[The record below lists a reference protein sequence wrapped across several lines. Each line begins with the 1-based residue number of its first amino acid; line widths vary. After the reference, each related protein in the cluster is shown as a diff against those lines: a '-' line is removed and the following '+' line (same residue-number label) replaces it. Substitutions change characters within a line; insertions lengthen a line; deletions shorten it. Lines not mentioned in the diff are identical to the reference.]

1 EMNKG
6 AGTLLTTIV
15 AISLF
20 ANSNA
25 PRQAPPRR
33 AGAGADKQRA
43 APVVAEKSEAPR
55 WTPPPPDPRCF
66 LLKTIS
72 GFYGH
77 GNSIPTGAYSNAEE
91 LKGCAPGERWGLS
104 CDEASHIHFVIATVP
119 DPVRTHLS
127 LFFDRSIDAIQEAA
141 QEEGWVFGA
150 GGMPWDSGEHA
161 ESTDLDMRIAQQ
173 SYQKQRESLP
183 GLMMFRRFRRPDL
196 DLKHCKDSQ
205 QSQNPCGN
213 IGDYDS
219 SFNDND
225 VLFVFVV
232 GETPTGGV
240 RKGSVYPR
248 AGDDARNTEST
259 LGICAKETLCVGP
272 DVLGIVLL
280 PMGIAPASRSENAR
294 LAGGCPQRNGGELR
308 HWQVVSRSSARARQL
323 HSLSGKRS
331 VRWLPFSTLRQDPAV
346 QALTNR

>member
-1 EMNKG
+1 MNKG
-6 AGTLLTTIV
+6 AGTLLATIV

-33 AGAGADKQRA
+33 AGAGADNQRA

-173 SYQKQRESLP
+173 SYQKQREVFP
-183 GLMMFRRFRRPDL
+183 G
-196 DLKHCKDSQ
+196 S
-205 QSQNPCGN
+205 
-213 IGDYDS
+213 
-219 SFNDND
+219 
-225 VLFVFVV
+225 
-232 GETPTGGV
+232 
-240 RKGSVYPR
+240 
-248 AGDDARNTEST
+248 
-259 LGICAKETLCVGP
+259 
-272 DVLGIVLL
+272 
-280 PMGIAPASRSENAR
+280 
-294 LAGGCPQRNGGELR
+294 
-308 HWQVVSRSSARARQL
+308 
-323 HSLSGKRS
+323 
-331 VRWLPFSTLRQDPAV
+331 
-346 QALTNR
+346 